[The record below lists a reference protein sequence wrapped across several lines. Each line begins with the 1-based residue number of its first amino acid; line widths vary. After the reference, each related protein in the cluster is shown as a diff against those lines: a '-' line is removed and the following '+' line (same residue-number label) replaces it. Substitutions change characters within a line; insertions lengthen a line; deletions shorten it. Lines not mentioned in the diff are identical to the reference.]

1 MFPSSKLLPCH
12 ISRML
17 LSFYKSVQFSRSVV
31 SNSLRPHGLQH
42 ARLPCPSPTPGT
54 CSNSMSIKLV
64 MPSNRLV
71 LRCPLLLP
79 PPASGSFPVSQF
91 FASSGQSVGASA
103 SASVL
108 LMNIQDW
115 FPLGLTGLISLQSKG
130 LLRVFSNTTVSK
142 ASILFTIQKQQFF
155 LQIPLIVF

>member
-64 MPSNRLV
+64 MPSNRLI
-71 LRCPLLLP
+71 LHCPLLLL

-130 LLRVFSNTTVSK
+130 LSRVFSNTTVSK
-142 ASILFTIQKQQFF
+142 ASILFTIQKHQFF
-155 LQIPLIVF
+155 LQIPLC